1 MKSLARSSVAAHL
14 RHVSGDGDGIDI
26 PFPEP
31 LFHDSAGETSG
42 KVFLDQKI
50 EGAACY
56 IILELPLGTP
66 FSENW
71 GFRWFCRML
80 PDDDRYVVLLGCIHR
95 IRDVLQAV
103 LWICDGQL
111 SSEIFILNI
120 YDQQRTL
127 HGITSVWSLT
137 DILQID

>member
-1 MKSLARSSVAAHL
+1 MESLARSSVAAHL
-14 RHVSGDGDGIDI
+14 RHVSCNNSGIDS

-42 KVFLDQKI
+42 KVLLDQEI
-50 EGAACY
+50 EGSTCH
-56 IILELPLGTP
+56 IRLELPLETP

-71 GFRWFCRML
+71 RFRWFCRML
-80 PDDDRYVVLLGCIHR
+80 HDDDRYVVLLGCIHR

-111 SSEIFILNI
+111 SSEIFILHI
-120 YDQQRTL
+120 QGQQRTL
-127 HGITSVWSLT
+127 HGITSLWSLT

>member
-1 MKSLARSSVAAHL
+1 MESLARSSVAAHL
-14 RHVSGDGDGIDI
+14 CHISCDNNGIDI

-50 EGAACY
+50 EGAACH
-56 IILELPLGTP
+56 IGLELPLGTP

-71 GFRWFCRML
+71 RFRWFCRML
-80 PDDDRYVVLLGCIHR
+80 RDDDRYAVLLGGIHR

-103 LWICDGQL
+103 LWICYGQL
-111 SSEIFILNI
+111 SGEIFILHV
-120 YDQQRTL
+120 YD
-127 HGITSVWSLT
+127 
-137 DILQID
+137 